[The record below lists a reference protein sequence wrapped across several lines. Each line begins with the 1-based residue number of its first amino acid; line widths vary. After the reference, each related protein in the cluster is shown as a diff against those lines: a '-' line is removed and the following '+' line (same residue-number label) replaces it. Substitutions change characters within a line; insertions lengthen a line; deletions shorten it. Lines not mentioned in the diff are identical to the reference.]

1 MLAVVFFVVVLSFLA
16 GAKTMFGFVKWG
28 WEDKSGALGEWLVA
42 VLLLLLVIGLTVG
55 VNLIAKAIPVI
66 CTR

>member
-1 MLAVVFFVVVLSFLA
+1 
-16 GAKTMFGFVKWG
+16 MFGFVKWG

-42 VLLLLLVIGLTVG
+42 VLLLLLAIGLTVG